1 MGNNAASVAVG
12 LPLRYAGRRLTTEV
26 SMRIVLAA
34 IAALFLL
41 PAAAQAQGQKFS
53 PKAGPTEEQRAKAAE
68 KAAQERDTEER
79 YRASMKQI
87 PDNKQPVDP
96 WAGVRTPGK

>member
-1 MGNNAASVAVG
+1 
-12 LPLRYAGRRLTTEV
+12 
-26 SMRIVLAA
+26 MRKLLAA
-34 IAALFLL
+34 VAALLL
-41 PAAAQAQGQKFS
+41 LTAAAHAQAQKFS
-53 PKAGPTEEQRAKAAE
+53 PKTGPTDEQKARAAE

-87 PDNKQPVDP
+87 PDNKQRVDP